1 MTTAFLP
8 ETVVQ
13 RTRGFLMATG
23 VQTPPWLG
31 AREVV
36 DRLADLFV
44 ARRAAD
50 GDRGKLLGFLG
61 ELKAAAEDG
70 VARERL
76 RELDAE
82 VLRPS
87 EVADVIEA
95 LSRELSDGADRRT
108 ILDGLLSCLHAP
120 ALSALLL
127 LGIAAG
133 CETSGGAATDAV
145 EATDCLPPID
155 AEVPADTVS
164 DDASATDAGAE
175 LTDAEAKNRLVAWV
189 DDSTLSAD
197 RKTALVECI
206 QKGLD
211 PATRVDLAELFA
223 TMTPQQIAAYL
234 ADMVKPGGLCAS
246 YYQVNPEPSPD
257 VFDAI
262 PAYKGVSFS

>member
-155 AEVPADTVS
+155 AEVSADVVADPDVGMT
-164 DDASATDAGAE
+164 DD
-175 LTDAEAKNRLVAWV
+175 EAKNRLVEWIG
-189 DDSTLSAD
+189 DSGLSTD
-197 RKTALVECI
+197 RKAALVECI
-206 QKGLD
+206 REGLTPGD
-211 PATRVDLAELFA
+211 RKDLMDLF
-223 TMTPQQIAAYL
+223 TNMTPEQIAAYL
-234 ADMVKPGGLCAS
+234 TSMVAPGGTCGD
-246 YYQVNPEPSPD
+246 YYAVPE
-257 VFDAI
+257 
-262 PAYKGVSFS
+262 YKGVSFPSR